1 MIKILLENKKQT
13 TTRHYVCSKNSME
26 NHKDSIDY

>member
-13 TTRHYVCSKNSME
+13 IIRNYACSQNSME
-26 NHKDSIDY
+26 ISKDSIDY